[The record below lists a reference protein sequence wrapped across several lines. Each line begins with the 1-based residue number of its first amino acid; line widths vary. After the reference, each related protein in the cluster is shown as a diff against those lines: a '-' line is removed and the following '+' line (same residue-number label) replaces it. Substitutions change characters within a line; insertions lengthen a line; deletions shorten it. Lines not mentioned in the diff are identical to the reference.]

1 MYGFISTYIQTHHIT
16 GCEEL
21 VVRKYRVVNKSPEV
35 YRNPFFFVFF
45 SSIHNLYL
53 LYLKL

>member
-35 YRNPFFFVFF
+35 YRNPFFFVF
-45 SSIHNLYL
+45 L
-53 LYLKL
+53 LINS